1 MAKAE
6 ADKLQT
12 EARMQEKAKQLE
24 KDKKDI
30 LREYEKWSLILKEKE
45 KVKEGKKIILSIII
59 FKKGK

>member
-1 MAKAE
+1 VAKAE